1 MGLIADWVVF
11 LHVIAF
17 QILFVIDQHELLLY
31 CISFIYDSISSLILI
46 QTRKHLVKG
55 GGS

>member
-17 QILFVIDQHELLLY
+17 QILFVFDQHELLLY